1 MADYEERKAIFETI
15 KALVKPEQ
23 EEIFRIIR
31 KLKVPYSENS
41 NGIFFDLTAL
51 STDAFAQIREYI
63 HFCLKTRQEHEDRL
77 KDLETIRQQNE
88 NYTDETTA

>member
-31 KLKVPYSENS
+31 KLKVSYSENS
-41 NGIFFDLTAL
+41 NGVFFDLNSL
-51 STDAFAQIREYI
+51 SDEAFTQIREYI
-63 HFCLKTRQEHEDRL
+63 HFCIKTRQAHEDRL

-88 NYTDETTA
+88 NYTEDV